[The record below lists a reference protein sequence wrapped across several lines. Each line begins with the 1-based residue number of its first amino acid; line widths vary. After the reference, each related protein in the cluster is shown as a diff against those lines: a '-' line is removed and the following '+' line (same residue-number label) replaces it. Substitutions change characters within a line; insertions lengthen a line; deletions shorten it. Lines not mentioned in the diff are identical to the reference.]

1 MWQTPPAG
9 AVEVGNGPAEINL
22 AVCAAGDTQTDS
34 FIPDC
39 SYTYLTKVAAPSYT
53 YITSQGAV
61 AWKGTAAGSALSFP
75 ASGQTWPTL
84 TNLFLGA
91 SRTTTPKDITGT
103 IDANGK
109 VDLVLSYERL
119 LKTGSNECT
128 LTGTVQLSSQGT
140 EKLGGQA
147 VGKNYDPATGQ
158 FAVVSTAYT
167 DPYVGA
173 GDCGASG
180 ADAFLPLPAAPAL
193 VESRLSAALARRE
206 PLERLGVLPTDR
218 ARYIDALFERLDRLS
233 YYELLELDADADDAA
248 IRQAFHQRSLI
259 LHPDRYTR
267 LRTTWPHAYDRINA
281 IYKRFNEASR
291 VLMDAGQRSRYNL
304 GLQQRGAV
312 RLEQSRRSKREE
324 KELAMCRTPAA
335 RDLVLQSLELR
346 SLGDLEGAEEPMAE
360 ACALEPEN
368 VDLAQ
373 VLAAIRKL
381 LDIMRRG

>member
-1 MWQTPPAG
+1 METRNQQPAG
-9 AVEVGNGPAEINL
+9 AMLARGAGTQRDAMVVEADPGVR
-22 AVCAAGDTQTDS
+22 AAMVRLLQSSGFTVEAFGDGD
-34 FIPDC
+34 
-39 SYTYLTKVAAPSYT
+39 AAWT
-53 YITSQGAV
+53 HARRQR
-61 AWKGTAAGSALSFP
+61 L
-75 ASGQTWPTL
+75 
-84 TNLFLGA
+84 
-91 SRTTTPKDITGT
+91 
-103 IDANGK
+103 
-109 VDLVLSYERL
+109 DLVLIDRSLPGLPGTRL
-119 LKTGSNECT
+119 CEMLRT
-128 LTGTVQLSSQGT
+128 LPWGATIG
-140 EKLGGQA
+140 A
-147 VGKNYDPATGQ
+147 VL
-158 FAVVSTAYT
+158 VSTAYT

-233 YYELLELDADADDAA
+233 YYELLELDADADEAA